1 MNYDNKNYM
10 IFSPHSKI
18 SGRKPQNYFLL
29 LQQTCRKQKKI
40 RNEFSILVLIFWG
53 GGFFISAFFY
63 LVLMFV
69 LFHRSP
75 AVVPAAPPPPPPA
88 QGGQGP
94 GFYSAAQ
101 KYTES
106 EEKPSSSQLQSRSF
120 KFLQGMMDSGQGRFI
135 LPNKKKSQRTPKY
148 IGTLKYF
155 IIY

>member
-1 MNYDNKNYM
+1 MTTKTIWYLVPTAKYLAENHKITFCFCSRHAENK
-10 IFSPHSKI
+10 K
-18 SGRKPQNYFLL
+18 L
-29 LQQTCRKQKKI
+29 
-40 RNEFSILVLIFWG
+40 RNEFSILVLIFFLW
-53 GGFFISAFFY
+53 GGFFISAVFY

-69 LFHRSP
+69 LFYRAP

-120 KFLQGMMDSGQGRFI
+120 KFLQGMMDSGQGKFI
-135 LPNKKKSQRTPKY
+135 LPNQKNDKEPRN
-148 IGTLKYF
+148 TLVH
-155 IIY
+155 